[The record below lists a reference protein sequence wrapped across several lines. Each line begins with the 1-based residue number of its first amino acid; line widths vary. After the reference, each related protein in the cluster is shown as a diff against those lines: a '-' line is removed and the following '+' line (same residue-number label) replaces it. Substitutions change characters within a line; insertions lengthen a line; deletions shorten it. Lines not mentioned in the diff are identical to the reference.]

1 MSDELD
7 EIRHTL
13 RRLQDE
19 LEDLTVGG
27 LRAVGPER
35 LPMLEALGEDFGR
48 IGAAH
53 LAERLKALTE
63 GIRADRRDA
72 AGALL
77 RTKSSLRLFERILT
91 LRTVESRF
99 AALAGAG
106 EIELEEDLDED
117 LDDDRD
123 EELP

>member
-53 LAERLKALTE
+53 LAERLTALTD

-77 RTKSSLRLFERILT
+77 RTQSSLRLFERILT
-91 LRTVESRF
+91 LRTVEGRF
-99 AALAGAG
+99 AALAGA
-106 EIELEEDLDED
+106 DEVD
-117 LDDDRD
+117 LDDGDEV